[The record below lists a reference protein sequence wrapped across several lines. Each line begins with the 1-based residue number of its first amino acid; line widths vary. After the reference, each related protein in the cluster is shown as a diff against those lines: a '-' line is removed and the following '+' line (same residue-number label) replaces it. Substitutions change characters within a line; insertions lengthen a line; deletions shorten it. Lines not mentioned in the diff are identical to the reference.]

1 MRCRKM
7 GQGTKW
13 MHYLKQLSA
22 ANVPAAL
29 IEKGQNR
36 VIDASLT
43 LIRER
48 AKLKLQS
55 DDGPRS
61 SLGIGPG
68 SDDAVGSCRSSLGDL
83 PKGSGSSLGTRR
95 EIVGRRP
102 EDSPQE
108 CRRLLDWRE
117 LGLDYLDWSLSVI
130 IIES

>member
-13 MHYLKQLSA
+13 MHYWKQLSA

-48 AKLKLQS
+48 AKLKVV
-55 DDGPRS
+55 
-61 SLGIGPG
+61 
-68 SDDAVGSCRSSLGDL
+68 AA
-83 PKGSGSSLGTRR
+83 
-95 EIVGRRP
+95 E
-102 EDSPQE
+102 
-108 CRRLLDWRE
+108 
-117 LGLDYLDWSLSVI
+117 
-130 IIES
+130 